1 MIVEIKWDY
10 EKWTFSTNRFISR
23 TVQGSAVST
32 MEGESYGALQIIIVY
47 DYDYDYEL
55 ELVRDLTNGAIYND
69 LV

>member
-1 MIVEIKWDY
+1 VIVEIKWEY
-10 EKWTFSTNRFISR
+10 EKLAFSTNRFISR

-47 DYDYDYEL
+47 DYDYES